1 MGTALNLNVNKAS
14 RKFKEEKITVKSIKQ
29 KEPTVIIQIVSMVSP
44 KSKLNNTGE
53 EVSLKSKLNNTGEEV
68 SLKLKLNGKQL
79 TQNTTTTRIS
89 KTMTVGMVNGLEIT
103 DDAAVMRD
111 SPTDMMKPIIV
122 RKFELS
128 RRFKT

>member
-14 RKFKEEKITVKSIKQ
+14 RKFKEEKITVKSTKL
-29 KEPTVIIQIVSMVSP
+29 KEPTVMIQIVSMVSP

-53 EVSLKSKLNNTGEEV
+53 EVSLK
-68 SLKLKLNGKQL
+68 LKLSGQQL

-103 DDAAVMRD
+103 DDAVVMRD
-111 SPTDMMKPIIV
+111 SPTDMMKPII
-122 RKFELS
+122 E
-128 RRFKT
+128 

>member
-1 MGTALNLNVNKAS
+1 MRETGYSRVKKKQTALNLNVNKAS

-29 KEPTVIIQIVSMVSP
+29 KEPTVMIQIVSMVSP

-68 SLKLKLNGKQL
+68 SLKLKLSGQQL

-103 DDAAVMRD
+103 DDAVVMRD
-111 SPTDMMKPIIV
+111 SPTDMMKPII
-122 RKFELS
+122 E
-128 RRFKT
+128 